1 VSSAPV
7 TDLALERYELAAPRP
22 RGFSLGRRAWTSLRV
37 AVDATMAF
45 GGTLAADYGSRRV
58 GVHGLG
64 GWWVLLFVTL
74 FLALIAG
81 HGIYRVRLQPS
92 LLDDARSI
100 LISLTVATTAVLSV
114 ELLLTGRSSG
124 AALVREW
131 AFVGVYV
138 LAGRFALHWSAI
150 NARRSGKLLTPTLI
164 VGRGRVGTLLAQ
176 RLLARPELGLRPVAF
191 LDKEPLVEPDERVGI
206 PVAGAS
212 WDLDRVVEAY
222 SVEQIIVAFSTAPDD
237 VLLRLLRRAEERGVP
252 VAFVPRFFERVPER
266 VGVEHLGGLSLLVP
280 RPVRPRDWH
289 FVVKYA
295 LDRLMAAVLLLLFSP
310 VLLVTAL
317 AVRLT
322 MGRPILFR
330 QTRVGRDG
338 RPFEIVKF
346 RSMREQSAEERLPFV
361 LPGDLGPGGVEGVDR
376 TTRLGRILREAN
388 IDELPQ
394 LLNVLRG
401 QMSMIGPRPER
412 PEFVDRFEQNVYRYG
427 ERHRVKAGISGWAQ
441 VHGLRGRTSIADRAE
456 WDNYY
461 IENYSLW
468 LDVKIFLMTIGYVLR
483 GLTAV
488 RQAP

>member
-1 VSSAPV
+1 
-7 TDLALERYELAAPRP
+7 
-22 RGFSLGRRAWTSLRV
+22 
-37 AVDATMAF
+37 
-45 GGTLAADYGSRRV
+45 
-58 GVHGLG
+58 
-64 GWWVLLFVTL
+64 
-74 FLALIAG
+74 
-81 HGIYRVRLQPS
+81 
-92 LLDDARSI
+92 
-100 LISLTVATTAVLSV
+100 
-114 ELLLTGRSSG
+114 
-124 AALVREW
+124 
-131 AFVGVYV
+131 
-138 LAGRFALHWSAI
+138 
-150 NARRSGKLLTPTLI
+150 
-164 VGRGRVGTLLAQ
+164 
-176 RLLARPELGLRPVAF
+176 
-191 LDKEPLVEPDERVGI
+191 
-206 PVAGAS
+206 
-212 WDLDRVVEAY
+212 
-222 SVEQIIVAFSTAPDD
+222 
-237 VLLRLLRRAEERGVP
+237 VP